1 MALGTLGILGL
12 ATAAGGV
19 AQGMAAKS
27 AADSQ
32 AEAANNAND
41 TERYIYDQ
49 NVALTEPAR
58 EIGNNALAAL
68 AFESGLGAAP
78 TFGGTSPYQ
87 IQETYTPGAASE
99 SAYNPYAGPQGGG
112 VYAGDGLNLGES
124 RAAGT
129 SGQGVTSYGVNGQ
142 TFGTRADA
150 QSYLD
155 GLPQQGGT
163 QYQGVNLPDPNLD
176 LSTESFEA
184 SPGYQFR
191 LNEGNKALERMA
203 SARGMRFS
211 GTAAKDAMRFAQG
224 IGSEEYGNFVNR
236 ETDQFNRSYG
246 VGQDKLNA
254 LRGLSGVG
262 QTATQAQISA
272 GNNYSS
278 AYGQNSLAAG
288 NAAAQ
293 GSIGVGNAITGGINS
308 LSGLYGQAQSGYL
321 GQNPGFGITPSFNPF
336 AGVS

>member
-1 MALGTLGILGL
+1 MALGTMAILGL

-32 AEAANNAND
+32 AEAASNAND
-41 TERYIYDQ
+41 TERYIYDN

-58 EIGNNALAAL
+58 AIGNNALSAL
-68 AFESGLGAAP
+68 AFESGLGPAP
-78 TFGGTSPYQ
+78 TFGGTAPYQ
-87 IQETYTPGAASE
+87 IQEITTPGTAAG

-124 RAAGT
+124 RQTGQAA
-129 SGQGVTSYGVNGQ
+129 QGSTSYVVNGQ
-142 TFGTRADA
+142 TFGTREEA

-176 LSTESFEA
+176 LSTSAFEA

-191 LNEGNKALERMA
+191 LDEGNKALERMA

-211 GTAAKDAMRFAQG
+211 GAAAKDAMRFGQG
-224 IGSEEYGNFVNR
+224 IGSQEYGNFVGR

-262 QTATQAQISA
+262 QTATQAQIQA
-272 GNNYSS
+272 GNNYASGTS
-278 AYGQNSLAAG
+278 NNLFNMGQAQ
-288 NAAAQ
+288 AQ
-293 GSIGVGNAITGGINS
+293 GAIGTGNAISGGINS
-308 LSGLYGQAQSGYL
+308 LSNIYGMAQSGYL
-321 GQNPGFGITPSFNPF
+321 GQNPGFGIKPLANPF
-336 AGVS
+336 GS